1 MICMMCWK
9 APNTHTH
16 THTHTPQLIL
26 TGKKNCSAQLLLINS
41 YFICTSNRP
50 GLNEQ
55 NNIYC
60 SVHFQLNVNCKYL
73 FMIMV
78 VAFVVAIFVVAL
90 FMNCFSLSLFPRG
103 FSKSWIFMTFALRC
117 GSRNYTHTHTHTHTH
132 TLLCQQEIKRLTEEK
147 NKSADL
153 HTCLTR
159 VPLFAQH
166 VLSV

>member
-1 MICMMCWK
+1 LPSLAVNLYSNVTNIGHTSSKTSSLCMICMMCWK

-78 VAFVVAIFVVAL
+78 VAFVVVIFVVGLSDEL
-90 FMNCFSLSLFPRG
+90 FFTKFISPWF
-103 FSKSWIFMTFALRC
+103 F
-117 GSRNYTHTHTHTHTH
+117 
-132 TLLCQQEIKRLTEEK
+132 
-147 NKSADL
+147 
-153 HTCLTR
+153 
-159 VPLFAQH
+159 
-166 VLSV
+166 